1 MTEDKK
7 QKDAESKSKIQIGD
21 TTFSGLTDDKMVEA
35 YHYYTDSMKVK
46 YVCISVCVF
55 LVAIKLL
62 FFVH

>member
-1 MTEDKK
+1 MTKEEK
-7 QKDAESKSKIQIGD
+7 QKEIENTSKIQIGD

-46 YVCISVCVF
+46 YVCIAVCVL